1 MQCKSIVNGL
11 ENPWDIAFTK
21 GDMFFTEK
29 CKGFSVKQVSKINK
43 LYGMKGTSGY
53 NSAGDDLFC
62 EGQAGMLG
70 IAVDPNF
77 KKTEEF
83 MLLQLQLSTMVLVV
97 KTTLM
102 FVMVTSL

>member
-1 MQCKSIVNGL
+1 
-11 ENPWDIAFTK
+11 
-21 GDMFFTEK
+21 
-29 CKGFSVKQVSKINK
+29 
-43 LYGMKGTSGY
+43 MKGTSGY

-77 KKTEEF
+77 KKIEEY
-83 MLLQLQLSTMVLVV
+83 MLLQLQPNTVVQVV
-97 KTTLM
+97 KTTSM